1 MNAIRFFAAL
11 AILALSPLAALADGY
26 GWDTYANARFGYSVA
41 LPMGLYKMRPP
52 PENDDGRTFI
62 SHDGR
67 SLITVFGG
75 HNALGL
81 TPQQYAAFLRRDPG
95 FGRVTYEVVKKDW
108 LVLSGYRPSPFSDSP
123 DEQIFYVRVM
133 FNEDRSS
140 FSSFDITYPQGDR
153 QRFDRIVTH
162 MSETL
167 TPPGEN

>member
-1 MNAIRFFAAL
+1 MNAIRFFTAL
-11 AILALSPLAALADGY
+11 AFIAVLPLAAHADGY

-52 PENDDGRTFI
+52 PENDDGRTFVA
-62 SHDGR
+62 HDGR
-67 SLITVFGG
+67 SLIMVYGG

-81 TPQQYAAFLRRDPG
+81 TAKQYAAFLRQDPG

-123 DEQIFYVRVM
+123 AEQIFYVRVM
-133 FNEDRSS
+133 FNKDRSS
-140 FSSFDITYPQGDR
+140 YSSFDITYPQGEKE
-153 QRFDRIVTH
+153 RFDRIVSH

-167 TPPGEN
+167 TPPRDD